1 MHRLEAY
8 ITELEAH
15 MKLTRPRST
24 TPVAMLV
31 IAAAMLSAHLSTSRP
46 ATAAAPANIS
56 WTKFEDPKEKAFS
69 ADVPAGWTVR
79 GGAYRLGFSDVRPM
93 IDLTSANGDTNIRF
107 GDIAIPPYFLPNQF
121 HHEGE
126 VYDLGAQAQ
135 GIVAKYR
142 TGGEYARLYAL
153 SRFTAFC
160 KTLTPQTIDSAPA
173 VQLAS
178 DQSPPGSSSEGQV
191 EFRCDGP
198 QGAKIAYVYA
208 KTTSAQG
215 LWQVAALGSFLAPTA
230 QADLA
235 HTILLHESQS
245 FQIAPAWKDYQKN
258 MDDQGLQ
265 YQRARQQQ
273 RLNALAQQVQQFEAK
288 MQAMRDQVNS
298 FERRQNAQAA
308 QVESFDK
315 TLVGVTSTTDPLD
328 GTKRDVW
335 TGTKSGYWIN
345 GNGTVVNSTDSPGP
359 GWRPLQA
366 DSQ

>member
-1 MHRLEAY
+1 M
-8 ITELEAH
+8 TP
-15 MKLTRPRST
+15 TRARGF
-24 TPVAMLV
+24 VYLV
-31 IAAAMLSAHLSTSRP
+31 VPIAFFIFLSAHLSAPRAAKA
-46 ATAAAPANIS
+46 ATPANIS
-56 WTKFEDPKEKAFS
+56 WTKFEDPNEKAFS
-69 ADVPAGWTVR
+69 ADVPAGWTAR
-79 GGAYRLGFSDVRPM
+79 GGAYRLGFSDVRSM
-93 IDLTSANGDTNIRF
+93 IDVTSANGDTNIRL

-160 KTLTPQTIDSAPA
+160 KTLTPQPIDSAPA
-173 VQLAS
+173 VQLAT

-191 EFRCDGP
+191 EFRCDTA

-208 KTTSAQG
+208 KTASAQG

-235 HTILLHESQS
+235 RTILLHESQS
-245 FQIAPAWKDYQKN
+245 FQIAPAWVNYQKN

-288 MQAMRDQVNS
+288 MQTMRDQVNS

>member
-1 MHRLEAY
+1 MNFLRVRTSAPVVLLIA
-8 ITELEAH
+8 
-15 MKLTRPRST
+15 LT
-24 TPVAMLV
+24 VF
-31 IAAAMLSAHLSTSRP
+31 LSAHLSAGQTAKAASP
-46 ATAAAPANIS
+46 ATVN
-56 WTKFEDPKEKAFS
+56 WTKFQDPNEKAFS
-69 ADVPAGWTVR
+69 ADVPAGWTAR
-79 GGAYRLGFSDVRPM
+79 GGAYRLGFSDVRLM
-93 IDLTSANGDTNIRF
+93 VDVTSANGDTNIRM
-107 GDIAIPPYFLPNQF
+107 GDIAIPPYFLPNQL

-135 GIVAKYR
+135 GIVARYR
-142 TGGEYARLYAL
+142 TGAEYARLYAL

-160 KTLTPQTIDSAPA
+160 KTLTPQPVDSAPA
-173 VQLAS
+173 VQLSA
-178 DQSPPGSSSEGQV
+178 DLAPQGSSTDGQV
-191 EFRCDGP
+191 EFRCDTP

-208 KTTSAQG
+208 KTASAQG

-235 HTILLHESQS
+235 RTILLHESQS
-245 FQIAPAWKDYQKN
+245 LQITPAWKDYQKN

-328 GTKRDVW
+328 GSKRDVW
-335 TGTKSGYWIN
+335 TGTKSHYWIN

-359 GWRPLQA
+359 GWRPLSV